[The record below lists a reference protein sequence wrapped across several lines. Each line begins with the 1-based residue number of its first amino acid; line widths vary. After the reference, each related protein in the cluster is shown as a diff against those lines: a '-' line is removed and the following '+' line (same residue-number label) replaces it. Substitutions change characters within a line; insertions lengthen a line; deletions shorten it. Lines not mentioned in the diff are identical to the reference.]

1 MGRVKNILIRIFAF
15 AFLFCGISKAQN
27 NLEYYINAAIANNPE
42 LNEHLNNLKTGEIEN
57 SLIDAQNNSFQLYLT
72 SDILVAPYLNNDG
85 KIISTSPNKNAIGYD
100 AGITNGGLYS
110 AQLNLE
116 KNIFNDRKVNV
127 LRKNI
132 TLQTTRE
139 KNAAKILEHN
149 LKYSVTDR
157 YLSVYESQQLYNYAK
172 MIEDTLRAE
181 VGAAKALTKQGI
193 LKQTDLL
200 LLMNELSNQEINT
213 EKLMNHIQ
221 SNYSDLNTFCGIE
234 NFDLKNLDTIKL
246 EKTAESKSSHFN
258 ALFKND
264 SLTILNQQELFETKY
279 EPEVKVFVNTGLNA
293 IELDNI
299 ERKFGVSAGINFSL
313 PLYDGDQKNLKAQQ
327 TKISLENV
335 SSYEKSQSIVK
346 WSNMQKAESSIELYK
361 NNGDKLKNQLI
372 NFSTILSISN
382 SSLAQGQISIVDYL
396 SIINKY
402 DELKTNSLM
411 SEINYQRAVNDFNY
425 WNW

>member
-1 MGRVKNILIRIFAF
+1 MGKINHIFIRILAF
-15 AFLFCGISKAQN
+15 AFLFCDISTAQN
-27 NLEYYINAAIANNPE
+27 TLDYYINTAIANNPE
-42 LNEHLNNLKTGEIEN
+42 LNEHFNNIKNGEIQN
-57 SLIDAQNNSFQLYLT
+57 SLIDAQNNSFQLSLT
-72 SDILVAPYLNNDG
+72 SNILVAPYLNNDG
-85 KIISTSPNKNAIGYD
+85 QMISTNPQKEAIGYD

-116 KNIFNDRKVNV
+116 KNIFNDRTVNV
-127 LRKNI
+127 LRKNT

-139 KNAAKILEHN
+139 ETAAKILEHN
-149 LKYSVTDR
+149 LKYSVTDK
-157 YLSVYESQQLYNYAK
+157 YLNVYESQQLYNYAK

-181 VGAAKALTKQGI
+181 VDAAKSLTKQGI

-213 EKLMNHIQ
+213 EQLMNNIQ
-221 SNYSDLNTFCGIE
+221 SNYSELNTFCGIE
-234 NFDLKNLDTIKL
+234 NFNVKNLDQIKL
-246 EKTAESKSSHFN
+246 EKTAENKSSHFT
-258 ALFKND
+258 AMFKND
-264 SLTILNQQELFETKY
+264 SLTILNQQELFEIKY
-279 EPEVKVFVNTGLNA
+279 EPQVNVFVNTGLNA

-335 SSYEKSQSIVK
+335 SSYEKSQSILK
-346 WSNMQKAESSIELYK
+346 WSKMQQAETSIELYK
-361 NNGDKLKNQLI
+361 NIIDKLKNQLI

-382 SSLAQGQISIVDYL
+382 SSLAQGQISIIDYI

-411 SEINYQRAVNDFNY
+411 AEIKYQRAVNEFNY